1 MREALERL
9 APLVAKAE
17 KLENDGDY
25 RGAAEIVAAA
35 LSRAH
40 ADGVKPTKPLTLV
53 NMDSAVIPRR
63 SYVERYKARL
73 RVDWQ
78 KWERTSMRGIVSVAM
93 QAASERSEGAWLGDA
108 EEEASTPAALLVR
121 ASFSGPVTPD
131 ADEEWH
137 AETLAKKEEAGKV
150 ELVHTCC
157 DGTKIATSVTPFE
170 LPVKTVQ
177 AFNHDPKNTMKVLYK
192 GDPNVENG
200 PFYTHEQ
207 VSRWLLTANK
217 ISKNRIGEYLGRADP
232 DAIKTLIA
240 FLAPLDL
247 SAFSFDEA
255 LRFFLSLF
263 RLPGEAQQIDRIM
276 LNFAKKYYE
285 KHSDKFRVADT
296 AYVLAFSLIML
307 NTDAHNP
314 QIETKMSL
322 KQFLRNNAGIDDGK
336 NLDEDMLIHL
346 YHNIVQ
352 NEIRMEQRE
361 YIQSMKEGWLLKQGG
376 RIKTW
381 RKRYTILSGNV
392 LYYFKTPKD
401 PSPAGFL
408 PLEGI
413 VCFARSDR
421 RTFEIRPAIDNG
433 HGLKSV
439 RMEVEGA
446 GWLSMFTGGNKKK
459 PKKVKPVFTQGNHT
473 SFCFRTLSL
482 DDPVDAWVQAVK
494 KHSVED
500 QVALAREKASEK
512 SQKHGGG
519 HEYGDM
525 GRAALSFFGGK
536 PGKAKGKKKGQA

>member
-1 MREALERL
+1 
-9 APLVAKAE
+9 LVAKAE

-177 AFNHDPKNTMKVLYK
+177 AFNHDPKKTMKALYK
-192 GDPNVENG
+192 GDPSVENG
-200 PFYTHEQ
+200 PVYTHEQ

-263 RLPGEAQQIDRIM
+263 RLVRTTPHPNPHPHPLPPGMPRAILPRAAAAAAAAPPPPLGTARACRIAM
-276 LNFAKKYYE
+276 RRHRQRRAP
-285 KHSDKFRVADT
+285 SPDSAST
-296 AYVLAFSLIML
+296 AYSA
-307 NTDAHNP
+307 AHAARTNA
-314 QIETKMSL
+314 SHRVRL
-322 KQFLRNNAGIDDGK
+322 LR
-336 NLDEDMLIHL
+336 
-346 YHNIVQ
+346 V
-352 NEIRMEQRE
+352 
-361 YIQSMKEGWLLKQGG
+361 
-376 RIKTW
+376 
-381 RKRYTILSGNV
+381 
-392 LYYFKTPKD
+392 
-401 PSPAGFL
+401 
-408 PLEGI
+408 
-413 VCFARSDR
+413 
-421 RTFEIRPAIDNG
+421 
-433 HGLKSV
+433 
-439 RMEVEGA
+439 
-446 GWLSMFTGGNKKK
+446 
-459 PKKVKPVFTQGNHT
+459 
-473 SFCFRTLSL
+473 
-482 DDPVDAWVQAVK
+482 
-494 KHSVED
+494 
-500 QVALAREKASEK
+500 
-512 SQKHGGG
+512 
-519 HEYGDM
+519 
-525 GRAALSFFGGK
+525 
-536 PGKAKGKKKGQA
+536 